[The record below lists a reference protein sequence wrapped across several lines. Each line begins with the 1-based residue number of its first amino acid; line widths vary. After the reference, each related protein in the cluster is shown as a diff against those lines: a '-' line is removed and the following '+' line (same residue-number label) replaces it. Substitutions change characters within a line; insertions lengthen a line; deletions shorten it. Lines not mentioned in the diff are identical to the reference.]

1 MIEDKKE
8 KEMKKCSRLEVITLN
23 GREVVL
29 YGDIE
34 YSVEEQDNGETVKIF
49 VKVDESTKKEIK
61 TSMVEGIKK
70 TFSNI
75 FKQE

>member
-1 MIEDKKE
+1 
-8 KEMKKCSRLEVITLN
+8 MKKCSRLEVITLN